1 MNIITSVLYTIGLVI
16 TTVAIGISSLFS
28 GGNFGATIPQSV
40 AIFSTTLATEISS
53 TATSFTLTSGT
64 TADATTLSGFYGF
77 VIDSGTSSE
86 EFVTATCTDTACT
99 GATRGL
105 SVVTGDTTISAL
117 KKTHRKGASVKITD
131 HPVLTVISRIINGDE
146 SFPNNIS
153 IGSTISTGSTAVFGG
168 KATYFNTE
176 TIDDAKDLTS
186 KAYVDAVVVSGAP
199 VASTTVKGIVEEAT
213 DAELAAGTAAG
224 GTAARLFAGGASHN
238 ETPAAGKV
246 PVAASSGMLL
256 DGWLG
261 LTTAGDMCYS
271 DGTDFGRLAIGTTNY
286 YLYST
291 GSAPA
296 WGGANLNEANTF
308 FGATDISGAEA
319 ETLTGFATEAS
330 TFWGSTDISAAE
342 AETLTGGSSSNASA
356 LHEHTTGTLR
366 SIVIGWT
373 NGGGELLD
381 DDDIVIPG
389 IEASI
394 AGASIQTYDGFVMP
408 IACTATTIY
417 FQGSTEQITGT
428 ASVSIAVGSLLRF
441 RWEAT
446 GNIMYLQD
454 DGVDTALYADTGSTT
469 SVSVSILCKSI

>member
-246 PVAASSGMLL
+246 PVAASSGMIL

-271 DGTDFGRLAIGTTNY
+271 DGTDFGRLPIGTTNY

-330 TFWGSTDISAAE
+330 TFWASTDISAAE
-342 AETLTGGSSSNASA
+342 AEDLTDGGVSAAHSHAVLGWKNGTITRDVSAADGAVTTAHGLGRTPIFVRITGLMAGEDSVGVYNGTTTSCVWSYGDANDGNDDSNIIHYSDGTNSATATIGVDATNITLTWTKANSP
-356 LHEHTTGTLR
+356 TGTFHIL
-366 SIVIGWT
+366 
-373 NGGGELLD
+373 
-381 DDDIVIPG
+381 
-389 IEASI
+389 
-394 AGASIQTYDGFVMP
+394 
-408 IACTATTIY
+408 
-417 FQGSTEQITGT
+417 
-428 ASVSIAVGSLLRF
+428 
-441 RWEAT
+441 WEA
-446 GNIMYLQD
+446 Y
-454 DGVDTALYADTGSTT
+454 
-469 SVSVSILCKSI
+469 